1 MGFGEDRDRNG
12 RRAQESRNTQR
23 KKWSG
28 RGDSNSRS
36 LDPQSSAITRLRYVP
51 TSRSYAERCPYAERF
66 RRAWGERADPLREAD
81 ALPRAAFIL
90 AAGIARTR
98 ADALEAIGGGRRDPY
113 APAPPARSAP
123 DRARSPL
130 PPPPPPP

>member
-66 RRAWGERADPLREAD
+66 RRAWGERADPLRDAD
-81 ALPRAAFIL
+81 ALPRDALIR
-90 AAGIARTR
+90 AAGIARAR
-98 ADALEAIGGGRRDPY
+98 AGVLEAIGGARRNSSV
-113 APAPPARSAP
+113 PAPPVSSSRIDCRPRFTAVSRS
-123 DRARSPL
+123 
-130 PPPPPPP
+130 